1 MKFPARKI
9 WNELGIPK
17 SFMDVVSEVVGD
29 AIVENPEG
37 VKLPGKLGCLRV
49 EKFIAQKQL
58 INKQIL
64 TKSGKLVPYNLDH
77 SDGYILFLAYR
88 KNIVG
93 NILFADLT
101 IFKANK
107 KGFRIVSKAVPEYY
121 KYMTSY

>member
-1 MKFPARKI
+1 
-9 WNELGIPK
+9 
-17 SFMDVVSEVVGD
+17 MDVVSEVVGD

>member
-9 WNELGIPK
+9 WHELGIPR
-17 SFMDVVSEVVGD
+17 SFMNVVVSVVGD

-37 VKLPGKLGCLRV
+37 VKLPGKLGTLRI

-58 INKQIL
+58 INKGVFSK
-64 TKSGKLVPYNLDH
+64 TGKLVPINLDH

-88 KNIVG
+88 KNLVG
-93 NILFADLT
+93 NTLFADLT

-107 KGFRIVSKAVPEYY
+107 KGFKIVSKAVPEYY
-121 KYMTSY
+121 KYLTSY